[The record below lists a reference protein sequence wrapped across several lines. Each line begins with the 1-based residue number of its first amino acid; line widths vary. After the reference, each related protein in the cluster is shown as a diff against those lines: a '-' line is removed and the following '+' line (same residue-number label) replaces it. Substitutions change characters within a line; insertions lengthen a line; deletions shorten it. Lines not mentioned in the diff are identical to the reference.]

1 MSERETLIEVM
12 ARGILRG
19 NLEGYASSAMAESI
33 LNDHFA
39 RWRDGKDDPRNLV
52 HSSAPAVAVRRAE
65 AALTAL
71 EAAGVRL
78 VPVEATMEMTH
89 AVWATDLPQ
98 PDIHGD
104 YADLDI
110 QMAARD
116 IYRSM
121 LAASPYAPEGT
132 TP

>member
-1 MSERETLIEVM
+1 MSEREKLIEVM

-78 VPVEATMEMTH
+78 VPVEATSEM
-89 AVWATDLPQ
+89 
-98 PDIHGD
+98 
-104 YADLDI
+104 I
-110 QMAARD
+110 QMAESLHTID
-116 IYRSM
+116 ELTTDEYRRAYKAM
-121 LAASPYAPEGT
+121 IAFSPYAPEGT
-132 TP
+132 RND